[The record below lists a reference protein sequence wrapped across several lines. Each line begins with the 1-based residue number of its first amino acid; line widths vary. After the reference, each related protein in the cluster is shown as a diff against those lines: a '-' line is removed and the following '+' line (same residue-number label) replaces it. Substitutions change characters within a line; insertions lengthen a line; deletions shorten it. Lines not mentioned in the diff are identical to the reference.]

1 MPKAQKTFDEVCDD
15 IYAFVELFVF
25 NRIRFKYKTF
35 HAYSLRRQSKD
46 YKHTDIPNL
55 LHIDTDVVRS
65 LACYADGRRYKMTD
79 IWKSLEPKLKHH
91 YKTYKSFK
99 SGKCFHLPSY
109 YELPDETLKS
119 LFENPPTPK
128 ALKPRVKRVWSRY
141 IFDLKKTPIPSRHSR
156 TSQPSSFDANKTNKK
171 TCPSTARPSDSDLD
185 KMIDEILTET
195 NNQAMKTRHRSPS
208 PSRPIQPTS
217 LIPETIVEKDLDI
230 PPDTQKT
237 TTTPRARLPR
247 GTGTTFTDSN
257 IPSPPSSIREPL
269 RSQLTTFAN
278 KMHKAILDK
287 KIGPATVEKLM
298 HLLGWKNVKC
308 SFPLVGFTEEDGM
321 KNLGYA
327 VKVAGVVA
335 DLIKANNIAVAKE
348 DSRWFSTYVR
358 VLKSHM
364 QTLKEQKQLT
374 K

>member
-1 MPKAQKTFDEVCDD
+1 MPKAQKTFEEVCDD

-25 NRIRFKYKTF
+25 NRIKFKYKTF
-35 HAYSLRRQSKD
+35 SAYSLRRQSKD

-55 LHIDTDVVRS
+55 LHIDTDAVRS

-99 SGKCFHLPSY
+99 SGKSFHLPSY

-119 LFENPPTPK
+119 LFENPPTPN
-128 ALKPRVKRVWSRY
+128 ALNPRVKRVWSRY
-141 IFDLKKTPIPSRHSR
+141 LIDLKEKPIASRHSR
-156 TSQPSSFDANKTNKK
+156 TSQPSSLEANKTNKK
-171 TCPSTARPSDSDLD
+171 TCPSTTLPSDSDLD
-185 KMIDEILTET
+185 KIVDEILTET

-217 LIPETIVEKDLDI
+217 IIPETIVEKDLDI
-230 PPDTQKT
+230 PLDTQKT

-247 GTGTTFTDSN
+247 GTGTTLSYSN

-269 RSQLTTFAN
+269 RSYLSTFAN

-287 KIGPATVEKLM
+287 KIGPATVEKLL
-298 HLLGWKNVKC
+298 HILGWKNAKC
-308 SFPLVGFTEEDGM
+308 SFPLVGFTEEDRM
-321 KNLGYA
+321 KNIDYA

-335 DLIKANNIAVAKE
+335 NLIKVHKIAVAKE
-348 DSRWFSTYVR
+348 DSLWFSTYVR
-358 VLKSHM
+358 VLKSRVED
-364 QTLKEQKQLT
+364 LKERKQLA